1 MKGQKATPVSSAVA
15 ADHGVSYRDTIGY
28 QIDQANRYEGS
39 TDDLVQ
45 QVKDRVA
52 SRGLIFTTGED
63 IDPNI
68 WTPEKVAELKSVIQ
82 HIRDSEQTIKGGQG

>member
-1 MKGQKATPVSSAVA
+1 MDG
-15 ADHGVSYRDTIGY
+15 HGISYQDTIGY

-52 SRGLIFTTGED
+52 RGELILTTGED
-63 IDPNI
+63 IDPSI
-68 WTPEKVAELKSVIQ
+68 WTPEKVAELKRVVQ
-82 HIRDSEQTIKGGQG
+82 HIRDSEQSIKGGRG